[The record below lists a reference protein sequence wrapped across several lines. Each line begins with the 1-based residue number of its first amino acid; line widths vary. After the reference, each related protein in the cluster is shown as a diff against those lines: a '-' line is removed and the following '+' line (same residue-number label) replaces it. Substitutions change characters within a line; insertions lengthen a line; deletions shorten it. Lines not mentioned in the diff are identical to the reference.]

1 MGLFRSKNET
11 PEPKIAADIER
22 GLVARYLARVLER
35 GDLPLRGVFGVLS
48 WMNERRETMG
58 FPVAEEISNLLR
70 NFYSGSYSYADF
82 DRLYRRDREAII
94 VSLRQAAEAPARASR
109 HQYRAPEPKSSA
121 FRTRR

>member
-22 GLVARYLARVLER
+22 GLVARYLARILER

-82 DRLYRRDREAII
+82 DRLYRRDKEAII
-94 VSLRQAAEAPARASR
+94 VSLRQAAEAPARSLS
-109 HQYRAPEPKSSA
+109 PPISSA
-121 FRTRR
+121 